1 MADQLVEVHD
11 RCGKRFAALVDGI
24 RDDQWDDPTPCDEW
38 DVRALVHH
46 LMNEQRWVPPMFDGK
61 TMADVGDA
69 LDGDLLGDDQ
79 GTWARS
85 YASATD
91 EAHAVIA
98 QSGALD
104 RTVHLS
110 FADVDGREY
119 VTQLVADL
127 AIHAWDLARA
137 TGQDDTLDPDAVAI
151 VLPWT
156 EANAGLLAGSGMF
169 GTTIDPGA
177 GAPDDVRLL
186 GLLGRK
192 A

>member
-1 MADQLVEVHD
+1 MADQLVEVHG
-11 RCGKRFAALVDGI
+11 RCGERFAALVDGI
-24 RDDQWDDPTPCDEW
+24 GADQWHDPTPCDDW
-38 DVRALVHH
+38 DVRELVHH

-61 TMADVGDA
+61 TIADVGDA
-69 LDGDLLGDDQ
+69 LDGDLLGEDQ
-79 GTWARS
+79 NAWARS
-85 YASATD
+85 FASAMD
-91 EAHAVIA
+91 EAHRVIT
-98 QSGALD
+98 QPGMLD

-119 VTQLVADL
+119 VTELLADL

-137 TGQDDTLDPDAVAI
+137 TGQDDTLDAEAVAI

-169 GTTIDPGA
+169 GTSIDVGNA
-177 GAPDDVRLL
+177 APDDVRLL

-192 A
+192 S